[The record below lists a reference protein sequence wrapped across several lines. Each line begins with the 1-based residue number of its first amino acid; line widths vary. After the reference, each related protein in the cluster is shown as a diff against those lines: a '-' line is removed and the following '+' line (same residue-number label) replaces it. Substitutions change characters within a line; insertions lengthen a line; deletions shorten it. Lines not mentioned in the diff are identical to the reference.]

1 MLWVMMVEQQIR
13 DFFLLFPV
21 YDDNDCY
28 SYVVL
33 KIQPI
38 AVFMWNR
45 QKLLQCK
52 LSLNSVLN

>member
-1 MLWVMMVEQQIR
+1 MMVEQQIR

-38 AVFMWNR
+38 AVFM
-45 QKLLQCK
+45 
-52 LSLNSVLN
+52 